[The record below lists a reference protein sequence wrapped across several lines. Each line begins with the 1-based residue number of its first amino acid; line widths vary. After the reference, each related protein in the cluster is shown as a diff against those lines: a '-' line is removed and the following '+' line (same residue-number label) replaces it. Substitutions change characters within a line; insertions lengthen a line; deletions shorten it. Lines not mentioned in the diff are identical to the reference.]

1 MPLVLTLP
9 ELIKNKITYGIAIG
23 FAIISFNFLIDK
35 TPKIGSQC
43 PDFSGKLYNNRDFNI
58 KQLKGSYTL
67 IQFWA
72 SWDLP
77 SLTNNLDL
85 TTTYLK
91 YKDNKFIDGKKFN
104 IVSISIDQKQETY
117 HVVMAREVYPWPYF
131 ICDFNGWKSSLI
143 DSFHVELIPTNFLL
157 NPNGEIIAKNLY
169 KDDLETELKK
179 YLNK

>member
-1 MPLVLTLP
+1 MPLVLILLA
-9 ELIKNKITYGIAIG
+9 LIKHRFTYFILLG
-23 FAIISFNFLIDK
+23 FAFISFNFLIDNE
-35 TPKIGSQC
+35 PKIGNQC
-43 PDFSGKLYNNRDFNI
+43 PDFSGKLYNNKDFNI

-91 YKDNKFIDGKKFN
+91 YKDNKFIDGKKFS

-117 HVVMAREVYPWPYF
+117 HIVMAREAYPWPYF
-131 ICDFNGWKSSLI
+131 ICDFNGWKSTLI

-157 NPNGEIIAKNLY
+157 NPKGEIIAKNLF
-169 KDDLETELKK
+169 KDDLETELKR

>member
-1 MPLVLTLP
+1 
-9 ELIKNKITYGIAIG
+9 LIKHRFTYFILLG
-23 FAIISFNFLIDK
+23 FAFISFNFLIDNE
-35 TPKIGSQC
+35 PKIGNQC

-91 YKDNKFIDGKKFN
+91 HKDNKFIDGKKFN

-117 HVVMAREVYPWPYF
+117 HVVMARETYPWPYF

-157 NPNGEIIAKNLY
+157 NPKGEIIAKNLY
-169 KDDLETELKK
+169 KDDLETELKR